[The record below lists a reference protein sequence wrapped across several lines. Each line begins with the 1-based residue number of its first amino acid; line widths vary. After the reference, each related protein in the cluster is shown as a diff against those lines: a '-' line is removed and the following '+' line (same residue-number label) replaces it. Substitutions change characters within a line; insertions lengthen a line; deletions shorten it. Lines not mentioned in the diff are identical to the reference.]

1 MVRIEREGGDED
13 MMKVKGKISAFL
25 LLTALA
31 AVLFAG
37 CSQGEAPED
46 SSGKGRYVEADM
58 ELPLETGEQLISF
71 TESKDGNPLLFS
83 IHYIVEDSVQM
94 EVKRYEYIDGGWE
107 GKAVEWFAEM
117 YGGHIS
123 ASEAVDMEEA
133 DDGTQV
139 LVMKEQASY
148 RHFLLSGREG
158 EKGEELDIPYLS
170 KQTGDSYTWVTD
182 VTIDGKGNL
191 WIHDNHQ
198 NIKVL
203 SADTLET
210 KLELETDV
218 RYEHRSVNARIMGRG
233 QDGSVAV
240 RLKNGIYK
248 VYDPDSLTER
258 GSLKFAA
265 DEWPQLCSDE
275 NNWYGVSDYG
285 ISRTRLGSD
294 ISEIIMNPGMGTMGS
309 PLYNVVSMVR
319 GKDGEFYVLYKEAKD
334 YTYSLK
340 RYVYDPDISAV
351 PQTTLTVFGLSK
363 NDTVLEAIQGFQ
375 KKNPNVLVD
384 YRTSGKSE
392 NEVTTDDIRA
402 LNTELL
408 SGNGADLLLMD
419 GLPLESYLEKGM
431 LEDLT
436 GLAEELM
443 GNDAY
448 MENMLMNTAQRD
460 HKVYGLPVKFSVPVI
475 YGDQEVQEA
484 LRSYDSLNAYLD
496 KNPDASV
503 FGLADHGYIKNIMFQ
518 LYQDEMIG
526 TDHKID
532 QEKLAGLLE
541 IVGKLCEN
549 TQTESIES
557 LNHISA
563 EDLEEVSSPFE
574 NMAEWGLLKYPNAVG
589 TNDIESV
596 LSMLISYEVMHQLKL
611 SPASIRNLYRPVGVM
626 AVNQNSGQKETA
638 KEFMKY
644 LFSEEVQSTR
654 MDDGFPVLKSA
665 LDSQADE
672 ADSLYLKTNAI
683 GGLLKTEEGDIE
695 IMAIGIL
702 TREDITQLIDLSQT
716 LTEPLKQDRIIWGI
730 YQENAEK
737 YLEGSIDAHEAARKI
752 AQKADTYLAE

>member
-1 MVRIEREGGDED
+1 

-37 CSQGEAPED
+37 CSQEEARED
-46 SSGKGRYVEADM
+46 STGKGRYVEEDM
-58 ELPLETGEQLISF
+58 ELPLEMGEQLISF

-107 GKAVEWFAEM
+107 GKVVDWFAEM
-117 YGGHIS
+117 YGGHIA

-133 DDGTQV
+133 DDGTEV

-158 EKGEELDIPYLS
+158 EKGEELYIPYLS

-191 WIHDNHQ
+191 WIHDNDQ

-210 KLELETDV
+210 KLELETDA
-218 RYEHRSVNARIMGRG
+218 RYEHRSVNAKIMGRG

-240 RLKNGIYK
+240 RLKNGSYA
-248 VYDPDSLTER
+248 VYDPDSLTES

-285 ISRTRLGSD
+285 ISRTRPGSD

-309 PLYNVVSMVR
+309 PLYNVISMVR
-319 GKDGEFYVLYKEAKD
+319 GKDGEFYVLYKEEKD

-419 GLPLESYLEKGM
+419 GLPLDSYIEKGM

-484 LRSYDSLNAYLD
+484 LRSYDSLNVYLD

-549 TQTESIES
+549 TQTESIEA

-574 NMAEWGLLKYPNAVG
+574 NMAEWGILKYPDAVG

-596 LSMLISYEVMHQLKL
+596 LSMLVSYEVMHQLEL

-638 KEFMKY
+638 EEFMKY
-644 LFSEEVQSTR
+644 LFSEEVQSTP

-665 LDSQADE
+665 LDSRADE
-672 ADSLYLKTNAI
+672 ADSLYIKTNGM
-683 GGLLKTEEGDIE
+683 GGLLKTEDGDIE

-702 TREDITQLIDLSQT
+702 TRDDITQLIDLSQT

>member
-1 MVRIEREGGDED
+1 

-37 CSQGEAPED
+37 CSQEDARED
-46 SSGKGRYVEADM
+46 STGKGRYVEEDM

-117 YGGHIS
+117 YGGHIA

-139 LVMKEQASY
+139 LMMKEQNSY
-148 RHFLLSGREG
+148 RHFLLRGKDG
-158 EKGEELDIPYLS
+158 EAGEELDVPLMTE
-170 KQTGDSYTWVTD
+170 KTGGEYRWFMDLL
-182 VTIDGKGNL
+182 IDGKGNYWL
-191 WIHDNHQ
+191 REMSWNVT
-198 NIKVL
+198 VL
-203 SADTLET
+203 SADTLE
-210 KLELETDV
+210 KVLNLEMPYYSSGE
-218 RYEHRSVNARIMGRG
+218 SSGAKIMFKGK
-233 QDGSVAV
+233 DGTAAIQMEEGKFT
-240 RLKNGIYK
+240 LF
-248 VYDPDSLTER
+248 DADSLKES
-258 GSLKFAA
+258 GSLAFDK
-265 DEWPQLCSDE
+265 EGYPQLCSDGK
-275 NNWYGVSDYG
+275 NWYAVSEEG
-285 ISRTRLGSD
+285 ISRCQPGND
-294 ISEIIMNPGMGTMGS
+294 INEIIMDGSMGSFGS
-309 PLYNVVSMVR
+309 PLYIPVSAVTGR
-319 GKDGEFYVLYKEAKD
+319 EDDFYVLYKHSKD
-334 YTYSLK
+334 WTYSLK
-340 RYVYDPDISAV
+340 HYVYDADLTSV
-351 PQTTLTVFGLSK
+351 PETTLTIFGLSD
-363 NDTVLEAIQGFQ
+363 NDTVREAIHHYQ
-375 KKNPNVLVD
+375 KENPDVWINF
-384 YRTSGKSE
+384 YTSGKSE
-392 NEVTTDDIRA
+392 NEITTDDIRT

-408 SGNGADLLLMD
+408 SGNGADVLIMD
-419 GLPLESYLEKGM
+419 GLPLDSYMEKGM

-448 MENMLMNTAQRD
+448 MENMMMNTAQRD

-484 LRSYDSLNAYLD
+484 LRSYDSLKAYLD

-518 LYQDEMIG
+518 LYQDEMTG

-563 EDLEEVSSPFE
+563 EDMEEVSSPFE
-574 NMAEWGLLKYPNAVG
+574 NMAEWGILKYPDAVS

-596 LSMLISYEVMHQLKL
+596 LSMLVSYKVMEQLEL

-626 AVNQNSGQKETA
+626 AVNQNSSQKETA
-638 KEFMKY
+638 EEFMKY
-644 LFSEEVQSTR
+644 LFSEEVQSAR

-665 LDSQADE
+665 LDSRADE
-672 ADSLYLKTNAI
+672 ADSSYIKRSSM
-683 GGLLKTEEGDIE
+683 GGLLKTEDGDIE

-702 TREDITQLIDLSQT
+702 TRDDITQLIDLSQT